1 MVCVA
6 AVAAP
11 PFVNVALRNSPSQM
25 ASALRFARPVAAAL
39 HAAATPVVAPT
50 AAARR
55 CIASSVR
62 AAGSTT
68 SSSAPSSAVRVAV
81 PKEVYGA
88 PYTNSI
94 AFKAGAGAAAEL
106 SITAPQWPAVQL
118 TLTPDQTLG
127 EVSAA
132 IRRAIPAVAGQP
144 IVWYL
149 NGARAANDRTVS
161 SAYGSAWELG
171 LDGCRWSVAG
181 GGRITPAGVSQPASR
196 MATSM
201 KVTAVAVAIIVSSFT
216 FWKAV
221 VPPEQQRVM

>member
-1 MVCVA
+1 MNRVLTTLRLTRPMSVA
-6 AVAAP
+6 FRAAAAP
-11 PFVNVALRNSPSQM
+11 AIV
-25 ASALRFARPVAAAL
+25 
-39 HAAATPVVAPT
+39 PT
-50 AAARR
+50 AARR
-55 CIASSVR
+55 FAQLSTSSAQAASST
-62 AAGSTT
+62 AKE
-68 SSSAPSSAVRVAV
+68 APRQ
-81 PKEVYGA
+81 EVYGA

-94 AFKAGAGAAAEL
+94 GFKPMAGNSAEL
-106 SITAPQWPAVQL
+106 SISAPQWPAVHIS
-118 TLTPDQTLG
+118 LTPEQTLG
-127 EVSAA
+127 EVSEA
-132 IRRAIPAVAGQP
+132 IQRAIPAAAAQQP

-149 NGARAANDRTVS
+149 NGARAANDRTIL

-221 VPPEQQRVM
+221 VPPDQQRVM